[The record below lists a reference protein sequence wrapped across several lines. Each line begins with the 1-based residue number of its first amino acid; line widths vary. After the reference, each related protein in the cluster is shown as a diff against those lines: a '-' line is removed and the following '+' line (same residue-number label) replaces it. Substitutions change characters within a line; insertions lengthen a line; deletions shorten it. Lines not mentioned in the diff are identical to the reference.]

1 MSEGVMWLRSALVPL
16 LALAAASSAHV
27 PASGRSRPAHYA
39 AMDAMLDKELSELAL
54 PSVSMALMD
63 HGKIVWA
70 GARGWADY
78 PNRIPA
84 TTDTVYNIASLTK
97 PMTAVVLMQL
107 VEAGKLDLETPMQRY
122 DPSYKDPRITVGH
135 VLSMRSESDPP
146 GSGYSYNGNPYGTLD
161 TVIRGAGGE
170 ELGQA
175 FSSRIIEPLGLKQM
189 SPGSLKDPKFA
200 KGLSTAE
207 IAHYEA
213 INARLAKPTAVYGGT
228 ELTDAI
234 PIDPEPN
241 AAANV
246 VSTASDYARFVDGV
260 MRGKLLKPETLAKMW
275 TAPVLGKGETS
286 PYANGWF
293 VEDYRGHR
301 IIYHYGYY
309 PSAYSAVMMM
319 VPDKELV
326 FVAIA
331 NGHSVNAGNGIDPIE
346 GHVMACAVLMN
357 FVDPAAPCAQKAA
370 ANVAKWRS
378 IDQATRPV
386 IKPDPAVL
394 ADYAGNYRRS
404 DGFPI
409 KVFTKD
415 GKLWWQSSYQPFELT
430 PESADRFFMKADGRT
445 LVFVRDKSGKVE
457 RVDITFLFDK
467 AVYPLPKM

>member
-1 MSEGVMWLRSALVPL
+1 MFEMKRIAIIGALVL
-16 LALAAASSAHV
+16 GQAGCAHA
-27 PASGRSRPAHYA
+27 PAREPRYA
-39 AMDAMLDKELSELAL
+39 AMDAMLDKEWSELAL

-63 HGKIVWA
+63 HGKIAWT

-78 PNRIPA
+78 GTRVPA

-107 VEAGKLDLETPMQRY
+107 VEARNLDLATPMQRY

-146 GSGYSYNGNPYGTLD
+146 GSGYVYNGNPYGTLD
-161 TVIRGAGGE
+161 SVIRGAAGE

-175 FSSRIIEPLGLKQM
+175 YSSRIIEPLGLKHM

-200 KGLSTAE
+200 KGLTTAE
-207 IAHYEA
+207 IANYEA

-228 ELTDAI
+228 ELVEAI

-246 VSTASDYARFVDGV
+246 VSTASDYARFVDAV
-260 MRGKLLKPETLAKMW
+260 MRGRLLKPETLAKMW

-286 PYANGWF
+286 PYAYGWF
-293 VEDYRGHR
+293 VEDYRGQR
-301 IIYHYGYY
+301 VIYHYGYY

-319 VPDKELV
+319 VPDKEVV

-346 GHVMACAVLMN
+346 GHVMACAVLVN
-357 FVDPAAPCAQKAA
+357 FVDAGAPCAEKAA
-370 ANVAKWRS
+370 AKVAKWRS

-386 IKPDPAVL
+386 VTSDPKVL
-394 ADYAGNYRRS
+394 AEYTGNYRRS

-409 KVFTKD
+409 KVFVQD
-415 GKLWWQSSYQPFELT
+415 GRLWWQSSYQPFELT
-430 PESADRFFMKADGRT
+430 QEATDRFFMKADGRT
-445 LVFVRDKSGKVE
+445 LVFVRDKAGKVE
-457 RVDITFLFDK
+457 RIDITFLFDE

>member
-1 MSEGVMWLRSALVPL
+1 MTVKRWTLIAVLVAMPL
-16 LALAAASSAHV
+16 LADAQAAPKAD
-27 PASGRSRPAHYA
+27 RYA
-39 AMDAMLDKELSELAL
+39 ALDAMLDKESRELAL
-54 PSVSMALMD
+54 PGVSMAMME
-63 HGKIVWA
+63 HGRIVWA

-78 PNRIPA
+78 KKRIPA
-84 TTDTVYNIASLTK
+84 TTDTVFNIASLTK

-107 VEAGKLDLETPMQRY
+107 VEAGKLDLDTPMQRY

-161 TVIRGAGGE
+161 TVIRGAAGE

-175 FSSRIIEPLGLKQM
+175 FSSRIIEPLGLKQT

-200 KGLSTAE
+200 KGLSAAQ

-213 INARLAKPTAVYGGT
+213 LNARLAKPTAVYGGT
-228 ELTDAI
+228 ELVDAI

-246 VSTASDYARFVDGV
+246 VSTASDYARFVDAV
-260 MRGKLLKPETLAKMW
+260 MRGRLLKPATLAKMW
-275 TAPVLGKGETS
+275 NAPVLGTGETS
-286 PYANGWF
+286 PYAYGWF
-293 VEDYRGHR
+293 VEEYRGHR

-319 VPDKELV
+319 VPDRDLV

-346 GHVMACAVLMN
+346 GHVMACAVLVN
-357 FVDPAAPCAQKAA
+357 FVDSAAPCMEKAA

-378 IDQATRPV
+378 TDQATRPV
-386 IKPDPAVL
+386 VTSDPAVL
-394 ADYAGNYRRS
+394 ADYAGSYRRS
-404 DGFPI
+404 EGFPI
-409 KVFTKD
+409 KVFVKD

-430 PESADRFFMKADGRT
+430 QEAADRFFMKADGRT
-445 LVFVRDKSGKVE
+445 LVFARDKSGKVI

-467 AVYPLPKM
+467 AVYPLPRM